1 MNENSSKRPGVSRRQ
16 FIGGAGV
23 LAAAGA
29 LAGLTGCAPKNS
41 SQGATSDTV
50 TFSFPDTVQWNA
62 EYDVVVVGWGGAGSV
77 AAITS
82 AEAGANVL
90 LAEKAP
96 YGDEGGNTRYCEQF
110 FCIPN
115 TYEDGVAF
123 FSAMA
128 EGFDSA
134 TDEVIDFMAKGS
146 TEIGEWLLA
155 HGATTFSPHAA
166 GGESSP
172 DSIVP
177 AEMATWAYTAEDGS
191 TMMSEYP
198 VWPDGTPM
206 NGRVNEFHQVDE
218 PDDEK
223 KKYWNLLRTNVV
235 ALKDSIDV
243 WFESPAVHLVQDP
256 FSKTVVGVVIK
267 RDSQEVFVRAK
278 NGVVLACGSFEANAQ
293 MMQNFTQRTNSLPIG
308 SLYNTGDGIVMG
320 LEVGA
325 DLWHMDAL
333 SGPWIKPKY
342 HDVERAILS
351 ANIAGQRVT
360 NEGNCIYVGG
370 DGKRFMDESG
380 CNKHGHVN
388 IGGTWMSQPLPNVMW
403 AIMDSTAR
411 NGHGTIAA
419 VEEAELIECNSV
431 EELAQAID
439 LDPATLKATVDEWN
453 GVVASGEDKRFGR
466 LSSSLAPI
474 ETAPF
479 YALRMYPACVN
490 CQGGPKRN
498 VECEVLDTNGN
509 PIPHLYSA
517 GELGS
522 FWAGVYICGGNIA
535 ETVYS
540 GRKAGE
546 NAAKNKDDLA
556 PVELTLA
563 SSNPQYLG
571 NDLDETESEA
581 QVELGEN
588 EYLGTGQGLHG
599 DIQAKVTVIDGKV
612 TAVEVVKQ
620 TETPDVTKDVWT
632 VMPQA
637 MIEAG
642 TAEVDTITGATIAS
656 EGLIAAVED
665 AVAQSK

>member
-77 AAITS
+77 AAITA

-155 HGATTFSPHAA
+155 HGASTFSPHAA

-177 AEMATWAYTAEDGS
+177 AEMATWVYTAEDGS

-243 WFESPAVHLVQDP
+243 
-256 FSKTVVGVVIK
+256 
-267 RDSQEVFVRAK
+267 
-278 NGVVLACGSFEANAQ
+278 
-293 MMQNFTQRTNSLPIG
+293 
-308 SLYNTGDGIVMG
+308 
-320 LEVGA
+320 
-325 DLWHMDAL
+325 
-333 SGPWIKPKY
+333 
-342 HDVERAILS
+342 
-351 ANIAGQRVT
+351 
-360 NEGNCIYVGG
+360 
-370 DGKRFMDESG
+370 
-380 CNKHGHVN
+380 
-388 IGGTWMSQPLPNVMW
+388 
-403 AIMDSTAR
+403 
-411 NGHGTIAA
+411 
-419 VEEAELIECNSV
+419 
-431 EELAQAID
+431 
-439 LDPATLKATVDEWN
+439 
-453 GVVASGEDKRFGR
+453 
-466 LSSSLAPI
+466 
-474 ETAPF
+474 
-479 YALRMYPACVN
+479 
-490 CQGGPKRN
+490 
-498 VECEVLDTNGN
+498 
-509 PIPHLYSA
+509 
-517 GELGS
+517 
-522 FWAGVYICGGNIA
+522 
-535 ETVYS
+535 
-540 GRKAGE
+540 
-546 NAAKNKDDLA
+546 
-556 PVELTLA
+556 
-563 SSNPQYLG
+563 
-571 NDLDETESEA
+571 
-581 QVELGEN
+581 
-588 EYLGTGQGLHG
+588 
-599 DIQAKVTVIDGKV
+599 
-612 TAVEVVKQ
+612 
-620 TETPDVTKDVWT
+620 
-632 VMPQA
+632 
-637 MIEAG
+637 
-642 TAEVDTITGATIAS
+642 
-656 EGLIAAVED
+656 
-665 AVAQSK
+665 

>member
-77 AAITS
+77 AAITA

-206 NGRVNEFHQVDE
+206 NGRVNEFT
-218 PDDEK
+218 K
-223 KKYWNLLRTNVV
+223 LTNRTTKRRSTGIFC
-235 ALKDSIDV
+235 AQTSLPSRTPLTCR
-243 WFESPAVHLVQDP
+243 FESPAVHLVQDP

-293 MMQNFTQRTNSLPIG
+293 MMQNFTQRTKLPAHRLAVQHGRRYRHGPRGGRGPVAHGRTLWSLDQTEVSRCGTSHPQCKHCRPARHQRGQLHLRGRRRQEVHGRIG
-308 SLYNTGDGIVMG
+308 LQQTRPRKHRRH
-320 LEVGA
+320 L
-325 DLWHMDAL
+325 
-333 SGPWIKPKY
+333 
-342 HDVERAILS
+342 
-351 ANIAGQRVT
+351 
-360 NEGNCIYVGG
+360 
-370 DGKRFMDESG
+370 DEPTAS
-380 CNKHGHVN
+380 H
-388 IGGTWMSQPLPNVMW
+388 VMW

-439 LDPATLKATVDEWN
+439 LDPATLKGHRGRMERRRGIGRGQAVRTPEQLACPHRNGTVLCAAH
-453 GVVASGEDKRFGR
+453 V
-466 LSSSLAPI
+466 P
-474 ETAPF
+474 
-479 YALRMYPACVN
+479 CV
-490 CQGGPKRN
+490 R
-498 VECEVLDTNGN
+498 
-509 PIPHLYSA
+509 
-517 GELGS
+517 
-522 FWAGVYICGGNIA
+522 
-535 ETVYS
+535 
-540 GRKAGE
+540 
-546 NAAKNKDDLA
+546 
-556 PVELTLA
+556 
-563 SSNPQYLG
+563 
-571 NDLDETESEA
+571 
-581 QVELGEN
+581 
-588 EYLGTGQGLHG
+588 
-599 DIQAKVTVIDGKV
+599 
-612 TAVEVVKQ
+612 
-620 TETPDVTKDVWT
+620 
-632 VMPQA
+632 
-637 MIEAG
+637 
-642 TAEVDTITGATIAS
+642 
-656 EGLIAAVED
+656 
-665 AVAQSK
+665 